1 MIFYRI
7 TGTVQV
13 RINNRTEII
22 SKVTDYIISMDIII
36 FAYIFGSFARG
47 EVFSDIDIGTYLKS
61 DVDRSPLEIEFEME
75 DKIGALTGYP
85 VDVRVLN
92 KAPTTFV
99 FQVIKDGILIK
110 DINPDIRSDFEGFVF
125 KTTHDFLRF
134 QNEYLRE
141 IYNAPV

>member
-1 MIFYRI
+1 
-7 TGTVQV
+7 VQS
-13 RINNRTEII
+13 RPNHRAEII
-22 SKVTDYIISMDIII
+22 SKATNYIISMDIII

-47 EVFSDIDIGTYLKS
+47 EVFSDIDIGIYLKS

-75 DKIGALTGYP
+75 DKVEALSGYA

-110 DINPDIRSDFEGFVF
+110 DTDPDVRSDFEGFVF
-125 KTTHDFLRF
+125 KKTHDFLRF
-134 QNEYLRE
+134 QNEYLSE
-141 IYNAPV
+141 IYHAPV

>member
-1 MIFYRI
+1 M
-7 TGTVQV
+7 QV
-13 RINNRTEII
+13 KINDRTEII
-22 SKVTDYIISMDIII
+22 SKVTDLIISMDIII

-47 EVFSDIDIGTYLKS
+47 EAFSDIDIGTYLKS
-61 DVDRSPLEIEFEME
+61 EADRSPLEIEFEME

-110 DINPDIRSDFEGFVF
+110 DINPDIRSDFEGLVF

-141 IYNAPV
+141 ISNAPV

>member
-1 MIFYRI
+1 MQAKISSKAK
-7 TGTVQV
+7 
-13 RINNRTEII
+13 II
-22 SKVTDYIISMDIII
+22 SKMTDYVNSVDTII
-36 FAYIFGSFARG
+36 FAYIFGSFGRG
-47 EVFSDIDIGTYLKS
+47 EAFSDIDIGTYLKS

-92 KAPTTFV
+92 NAPTTFV

-110 DINPDIRSDFEGFVF
+110 DINPDIRSDFEGLVF
-125 KTTHDFLRF
+125 KKTHDFLRF

-141 IYNAPV
+141 ISNAPV

>member
-1 MIFYRI
+1 M
-7 TGTVQV
+7 QV
-13 RINNRTEII
+13 KINDRTEII
-22 SKVTDYIISMDIII
+22 SKVTDRIISMDIII
-36 FAYIFGSFARG
+36 FAYIFGSFGRG
-47 EVFSDIDIGTYLKS
+47 EAFSDIDIGTYLKS

-85 VDVRVLN
+85 VDVRALN

-110 DINPDIRSDFEGFVF
+110 DTNPDIRSDFEGFVF
-125 KTTHDFLRF
+125 KKTDDFLRF

-141 IYNAPV
+141 ISNAPV

>member
-1 MIFYRI
+1 M
-7 TGTVQV
+7 QV

-85 VDVRVLN
+85 VDVRALN

>member
-1 MIFYRI
+1 
-7 TGTVQV
+7 VQV

>member
-1 MIFYRI
+1 M
-7 TGTVQV
+7 QV
-13 RINNRTEII
+13 KINDRTEII
-22 SKVTDYIISMDIII
+22 SKVTDRIISMDIII
-36 FAYIFGSFARG
+36 FAYIFGSFGRG
-47 EVFSDIDIGTYLKS
+47 EAFSDIDIGTYLKS

-85 VDVRVLN
+85 VDVRALN

-110 DINPDIRSDFEGFVF
+110 DINPDIRSDFEGLVF
-125 KTTHDFLRF
+125 KKTHDFLRF